1 MSLSKDEFNE
11 LVEVLKSEEGF
22 RDKIYQCTAG
32 VDTIGYGF
40 NVKYLSSNEIT
51 LNNGVIEP
59 MSKEVAGI
67 ILHKKLKKLIKSVDE
82 IFTWVDDLPGV
93 VKIGVYDMVY
103 QLGLKSF
110 GGFTNTIKHLKDG
123 EYEKARQN
131 IMNSRWAKQTP
142 RRAGNMCARLIKAS
156 LAVNR

>member
-1 MSLSKDEFNE
+1 MSLSKDDFNE

-22 RDKIYQCTAG
+22 RDKIYECTAG

-40 NVKYLSSNEIT
+40 NVKYLSSDEIA
-51 LNNGVIEP
+51 LNGGVVEP
-59 MSKEVAGI
+59 MSKEVASM

-82 IFTWVDDLPGV
+82 IYTWVDNLPGV

-110 GGFTNTIKHLKDG
+110 VGFTNTIKHLKNHD
-123 EYEKARQN
+123 YDKARQN

-142 RRAGNMCARLIKAS
+142 KRAGNMCARLVRAS
-156 LAVNR
+156 LAVSG

>member
-1 MSLSKDEFNE
+1 MSLSKDDFNE

-40 NVKYLSSNEIT
+40 NVKYLSSDEIE
-51 LNNGVIEP
+51 LNGSVIEP
-59 MSKEVAGI
+59 MSEKAASE

-82 IFTWVDDLPGV
+82 IYTWVDDLPGV

-110 GGFTNTIKHLKDG
+110 GGFTNTIKHLKNHD
-123 EYEKARQN
+123 YDKAKEN

-142 RRAGNMCARLIKAS
+142 KRAENMAGRLIKAS
-156 LAVNR
+156 LAVSR

>member
-1 MSLSKDEFNE
+1 MLSKDEFNE
-11 LVEVLKSEEGF
+11 LVEIIKSEEGF

-40 NVKYLSSNEIT
+40 NVKYLSSDEIE
-51 LNNGVIEP
+51 LNGGVVEP
-59 MSKEVAGI
+59 MSREVAEK

-82 IFTWVDDLPGV
+82 AHPWVDTLPGV
-93 VKIGVYDMVY
+93 VKIGIYDMVY

-110 GGFTNTIKHLKDG
+110 GGFTNTIKHLKNHD
-123 EYEKARQN
+123 YDKAKEN

-142 RRAGNMCARLIKAS
+142 KRAGNMCARLIRAS
-156 LAVNR
+156 LAVSR